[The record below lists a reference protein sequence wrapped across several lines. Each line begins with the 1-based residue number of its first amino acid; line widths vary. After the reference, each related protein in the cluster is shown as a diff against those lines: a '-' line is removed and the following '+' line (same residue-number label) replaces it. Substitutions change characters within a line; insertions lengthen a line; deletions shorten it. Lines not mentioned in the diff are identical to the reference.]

1 MRVKKMEI
9 GSKKYLY
16 LEKERVN
23 LFFLFFILISIYFI

>member
-9 GSKKYLY
+9 GSKKYLK
-16 LEKERVN
+16 KERVN